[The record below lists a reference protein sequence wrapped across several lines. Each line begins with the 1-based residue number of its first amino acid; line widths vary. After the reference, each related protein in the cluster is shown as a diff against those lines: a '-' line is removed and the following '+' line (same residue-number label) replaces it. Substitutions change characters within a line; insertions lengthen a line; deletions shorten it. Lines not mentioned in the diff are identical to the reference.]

1 MTGSFSRR
9 RFMNGVG
16 YGAGAV
22 VTLAFLF
29 ALPAKQ
35 AKPQDK
41 ITLPPPGAL
50 IDSNAFHAACIRC
63 GQCVQACPYNTLKL
77 ATLTESAAVGVP
89 YFVAREIPCEMCEDI
104 PCVKA
109 CPSGALDPAFNDIY
123 KARMGL
129 AVLLDHEECL
139 AWQGLR
145 CEICYNIC
153 PALGEAI
160 TLDMLRN
167 ERTGVHAKL
176 VPVVHSEHCTGCGK
190 CEQACVLDETAIKV
204 FPLSL
209 AKGKLGRHYRFGWQ
223 EKKKAGDDLVPLTE
237 PTTRRLPGQEESP

>member
-1 MTGSFSRR
+1 MTGSISRR

-16 YGAGAV
+16 YGTGAV

-29 ALPAKQ
+29 ALPARQ

-50 IDSNAFHAACIRC
+50 SDLNAFHAACIRC

-77 ATLTESAAVGVP
+77 ATLTESVAVGAP

-109 CPSGALDPAFNDIY
+109 CPSGALDPNFTDIY
-123 KARMGL
+123 KAHMGL
-129 AVLLDHEECL
+129 AVLLDHETCL
-139 AWQGLR
+139 AWLGRR

-160 TLDMLRN
+160 TIDMLRN
-167 ERTGVHAKL
+167 QKTGVHAKF

-190 CEQACVLDETAIKV
+190 CERACILDEPAIKV
-204 FPLSL
+204 LPLSL
-209 AKGKLGRHYRFGWQ
+209 AKGQLGRHYRLSSNEEG
-223 EKKKAGDDLVPLTE
+223 KAGDALVPSSQPME
-237 PTTRRLPGQEESP
+237 KRMPEQQETP